1 MGYWKPRPLASPL
14 DHHLDKCLVDEVH
27 LRLTVAVGEVHG
39 LAAHDTGL
47 IGEVGGHRPIQ
58 RDVGKR
64 GLRSPAAGRIDTE
77 DEALDA
83 VLDLVVAELVRAHE
97 GREIGVEAGEG
108 LRPRPLVLH
117 DAEEIHHLVA

>member
-1 MGYWKPRPLASPL
+1 MP
-14 DHHLDKCLVDEVH
+14 
-27 LRLTVAVGEVHG
+27 
-39 LAAHDTGL
+39 
-47 IGEVGGHRPIQ
+47 Q
-58 RDVGKR
+58 R
-64 GLRSPAAGRIDTE
+64 GLRSPAAGRIDAE

-117 DAEEIHHLVA
+117 DAEEIHHLVAQCRQMLGRCAGNLAGHAAKPLLNELL